1 MQLMRIVPAVSNQS
15 ETEQTQFREFTTKKK
30 KKKEGERA
38 PLT

>member
-15 ETEQTQFREFTTKKK
+15 ETEQNPVQRIYNHKKK
-30 KKKEGERA
+30 KKRA